1 MNVKEI
7 GERIKQARLFRNYT
21 LNDIAQDIG
30 VAKSTIQRYEKGL
43 IATPKLPVLQA
54 IAHSLKINSE
64 WLLGQDVPMIDP
76 DIEYWENQTKQ
87 DILYHEFLHNYF
99 DYESPYTLDGNVDII
114 INSDPDVTYR
124 VSAKEYDDFYEFLR
138 NRIDNEFSI
147 LKNRAKKTDTE
158 PETLEALRSLYKV
171 HKKR

>member
-7 GERIKQARLFRNYT
+7 GERIKQARTFRNYT

-30 VAKSTIQRYEKGL
+30 VAKSTIQRYENGL

-54 IAHSLKINSE
+54 IARSLKINSD

-76 DIEYWENQTKQ
+76 EIEYWENQTRQ
-87 DILYHEFLHNYF
+87 DILYYGFLHNYF
-99 DYESPYTLDGNVDII
+99 DYEAPYTSDGNVDII
-114 INSDPDVTYR
+114 LNSDSDVTYR

-147 LKNRAKKTDTE
+147 LINRAKKINTE
-158 PETLEALRSLYKV
+158 PETLEALRLVYKA
-171 HKKR
+171 HKKT